1 VPAVP
6 AQPVPDGQPSRSL
19 VNAFSEIAQHVHAST
34 DPDESM
40 RRITV
45 AACEAIAGCDA
56 ASLSLITPDG
66 PTTRAATGS
75 LAVEGDLIQYAE
87 REGPCLDA
95 AMHERW
101 LTTPDLRHDP
111 RWPRSSVRM
120 ADELGVGSMVSCRLG
135 LDAAPHCTL
144 GGMNLYA
151 RRVGAFSEADEMMAI
166 LLSSLGAVV
175 LDASRRQANLRAAIE
190 SRQVI
195 GEAIGIL
202 KTQRHITSD
211 EAFTLLS
218 QASQRMNVKLRD
230 LAHRIADDPPL
241 PAGGA
246 GSSPEADMIP
256 PVAVRSLRGRV

>member
-1 VPAVP
+1 VPAAL
-6 AQPVPDGQPSRSL
+6 AQPSPDGHPARSL
-19 VNAFSEIAQHVHAST
+19 VEAFSEIARHVHASP

-40 RRITV
+40 RRITM

-66 PTTRAATGS
+66 PATRAATGR

-101 LTTPDLRHDP
+101 LTTPDLRCDP
-111 RWPRSSVRM
+111 RWPRSSVRL
-120 ADELGVGSMVSCRLG
+120 ADELGVGSMLSCRLS
-135 LDAAPHCTL
+135 LDAAPHATL

-166 LLSSLGAVV
+166 LLSSLGGVV
-175 LDASRRQANLRAAIE
+175 LDASRQQANLRAAIE

-202 KTQRHITSD
+202 KTQRHVTSD
-211 EAFTLLS
+211 EAFTMLS
-218 QASQRMNVKLRD
+218 QASQRMNVKLRE
-230 LAHRIADDPPL
+230 LAHRIADDPP
-241 PAGGA
+241 PGVTRASDAVAG
-246 GSSPEADMIP
+246 
-256 PVAVRSLRGRV
+256 RGGD